1 MQNILIVDDDKEIV
15 KAIEIYLERKK
26 YQIFKAYDG
35 IEALEQIKK
44 NDINLIILDIMMPNK
59 DGIETLTEIR
69 KDKNIPVILLSA
81 KSEDIDK
88 IHGLNLGAD
97 DYITK
102 PFNPAELIARVNAL
116 LRRYTNFE
124 TEETN
129 NKNIIKNGGLIIN
142 DDLKKVTIDG
152 KEIKLTPTEYN
163 ILKFLTENKGKVKKA
178 KYITEYKAG
187 DIMSGENVSHV
198 WLSLGQCFDGSVVIL
213 HSSPAGVHISGT
225 PTPKGAENSQAIKL
239 ANKYMSKYYP
249 VWNKKYPVKPFDY
262 LGKYSQFR

>member
-1 MQNILIVDDDKEIV
+1 MFTKEPVPKEQMGPKRTDPNGPKGGKKMQNILIVDDDKEIV

-26 YQIFKAYDG
+26 YQIFKAFDG
-35 IEALEQIKK
+35 IEALEQIKQ

-59 DGIETLTEIR
+59 DGIETLKEIR

-88 IHGLNLGAD
+88 IHGLNIGAD

-163 ILKFLTENKGKVKKA
+163 ILKFLTENKGKV
-178 KYITEYKAG
+178 YSIE
-187 DIMSGENVSHV
+187 DIYQKVWKDDYFASDNV
-198 WLSLGQCFDGSVVIL
+198 I
-213 HSSPAGVHISGT
+213 AVHIRHIREKIEIN
-225 PTPKGAENSQAIKL
+225 PKE
-239 ANKYMSKYYP
+239 P
-249 VWNKKYPVKPFDY
+249 RY
-262 LGKYSQFR
+262 LKVIWGVGYKVECL